1 MRTNLIKFDAKFYS
15 GYQIVEHGDPNF
27 SWHVKKPRVAQCI
40 LNSINLNNILNE
52 NFVQFCLFCFHF
64 ISLFSNNRKLKKKQ
78 ERICK
83 KLYNR
88 LLEYPE
94 CQRVLGLPVYRPLF
108 DSNDLWTNNDSLIDW
123 SYINGTIHAT
133 IEANRTATNLLGNE
147 MKPVLPA
154 LELWQSIMVAL
165 IIAVCMILT
174 IGGNILVLL
183 AFIVDRS
190 IRQPSNYFIASLA
203 ATDILIG
210 VYPLEHCIA
219 QCHWVNGFASS
230 FLLHT
235 IFVSFILLLD
245 KLNAFLFQLIAC
257 NKPLKLN

>member
-1 MRTNLIKFDAKFYS
+1 M
-15 GYQIVEHGDPNF
+15 
-27 SWHVKKPRVAQCI
+27 
-40 LNSINLNNILNE
+40 
-52 NFVQFCLFCFHF
+52 
-64 ISLFSNNRKLKKKQ
+64 
-78 ERICK
+78 
-83 KLYNR
+83 
-88 LLEYPE
+88 LEYPE

-133 IEANRTATNLLGNE
+133 IEANRTATNLLANE

-210 VYPLEHCIA
+210 IPAIRINTHMYHIIPSE
-219 QCHWVNGFASS
+219 
-230 FLLHT
+230 
-235 IFVSFILLLD
+235 
-245 KLNAFLFQLIAC
+245 
-257 NKPLKLN
+257 

>member
-1 MRTNLIKFDAKFYS
+1 M
-15 GYQIVEHGDPNF
+15 
-27 SWHVKKPRVAQCI
+27 
-40 LNSINLNNILNE
+40 
-52 NFVQFCLFCFHF
+52 
-64 ISLFSNNRKLKKKQ
+64 KKKQ

-94 CQRVLGLPVYRPLF
+94 CQRILGLPVYRPLF

-133 IEANRTATNLLGNE
+133 IEANRTATNLFGNE
-147 MKPVLPA
+147 IKPVLPA

-165 IIAVCMILT
+165 IIAICMILT

-210 VYPLEHCIA
+210 MYPYKYYT
-219 QCHWVNGFASS
+219 V
-230 FLLHT
+230 LLHT
-235 IFVSFILLLD
+235 IKLLHIFIPYTIG
-245 KLNAFLFQLIAC
+245 FIR
-257 NKPLKLN
+257 

>member
-1 MRTNLIKFDAKFYS
+1 MSLYLLWC
-15 GYQIVEHGDPNF
+15 V
-27 SWHVKKPRVAQCI
+27 
-40 LNSINLNNILNE
+40 SI
-52 NFVQFCLFCFHF
+52 C
-64 ISLFSNNRKLKKKQ
+64 RKLKKKQ

-108 DSNDLWTNNDSLIDW
+108 DGNDLWTNNDSLIDW

-133 IEANRTATNLLGNE
+133 IEANRTATNILSNE
-147 MKPVLPA
+147 IKPVLPA

-165 IIAVCMILT
+165 IIAICMILT

-203 ATDILIG
+203 ATDMLIG
-210 VYPLEHCIA
+210 TLLFYMLAFRFFFLVCLLFFFSVCSP
-219 QCHWVNGFASS
+219 GF
-230 FLLHT
+230 FM
-235 IFVSFILLLD
+235 VLLLFTMCTCVRVHTS
-245 KLNAFLFQLIAC
+245 KSY
-257 NKPLKLN
+257 

>member
-1 MRTNLIKFDAKFYS
+1 MLILYKF
-15 GYQIVEHGDPNF
+15 F
-27 SWHVKKPRVAQCI
+27 S
-40 LNSINLNNILNE
+40 S
-52 NFVQFCLFCFHF
+52 
-64 ISLFSNNRKLKKKQ
+64 FSQSTHTHTLIPNNRKLRKKQ

-94 CQRVLGLPVYRPLF
+94 CQRALGLPIYRPLF
-108 DSNDLWTNNDSLIDW
+108 DGNDLWTNNDSLIDW

-133 IEANRTATNLLGNE
+133 IEANRTATNLFANE

-165 IIAVCMILT
+165 IIAICMILT

-210 VYPLEHCIA
+210 MWMFNTYVLYMYTNILHHMLSSKWFWLIMSLIFFIA
-219 QCHWVNGFASS
+219 LFR
-230 FLLHT
+230 LL
-235 IFVSFILLLD
+235 FY
-245 KLNAFLFQLIAC
+245 
-257 NKPLKLN
+257 

>member
-1 MRTNLIKFDAKFYS
+1 M
-15 GYQIVEHGDPNF
+15 
-27 SWHVKKPRVAQCI
+27 
-40 LNSINLNNILNE
+40 
-52 NFVQFCLFCFHF
+52 
-64 ISLFSNNRKLKKKQ
+64 
-78 ERICK
+78 
-83 KLYNR
+83 
-88 LLEYPE
+88 LEYPE

-133 IEANRTATNLLGNE
+133 IEANRTATNLLENE
-147 MKPVLPA
+147 IKPVLPA

-165 IIAVCMILT
+165 IIAICMILT

-210 VYPLEHCIA
+210 VYPHF
-219 QCHWVNGFASS
+219 H
-230 FLLHT
+230 
-235 IFVSFILLLD
+235 
-245 KLNAFLFQLIAC
+245 
-257 NKPLKLN
+257 